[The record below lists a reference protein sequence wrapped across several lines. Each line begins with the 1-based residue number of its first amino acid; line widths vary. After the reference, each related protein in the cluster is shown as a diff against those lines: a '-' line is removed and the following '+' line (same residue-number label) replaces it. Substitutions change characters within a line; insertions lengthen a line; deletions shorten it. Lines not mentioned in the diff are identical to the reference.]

1 METRKAPRKPVPAQN
16 VGPGRIL
23 RREMEAM
30 GWSNTDLAEVLAMS
44 EKSVSQLLNDK
55 QAITVPTARLLA
67 QAFSSSPEFWLNL
80 DQNYRL
86 RLAPHDP
93 REDET
98 ALKAR
103 IRARMPLAEMRKKG
117 WIEYDSTA
125 KSQVNAYK
133 HFWDSEDGDFSAYER
148 SDLPFC
154 ARQGKQGDSQTRDYC
169 ITWYQKAR
177 SEAASIKAKPY
188 DPDRTLALASS
199 IPGYTLKPDG
209 PRLFLASLK
218 ACGVKFLILE
228 HLSKT
233 YLDGASFM
241 DGTNPVIVYTARYDR
256 VDNFWWTVAHEV
268 AHVVLHIKSEADS
281 FLDNLSDQAVVKGRE
296 READAQA
303 AKWLHVDKLLKVAE
317 PYAQY
322 LTEARLREIAGEVEL
337 GPELALGILQF
348 NGVVEWRTLPKLK
361 SKISQKLARSVAGSS
376 ESRQ

>member
-1 METRKAPRKPVPAQN
+1 MATRKPTTKPVPAQN

-23 RREMEAM
+23 RRELEAK
-30 GWSNTDLAEVLAMS
+30 GWSNADLAEVLGMS

-67 QAFSSSPEFWLNL
+67 RALDSSPEFWLSL

-86 RLAPHDP
+86 HLAPPDP
-93 REDET
+93 REEET

-125 KSQVNAYK
+125 RSQVKAYRK
-133 HFWDSEDGDFSAYER
+133 FWDSSDDDFSAYER
-148 SDLPFC
+148 PDLPFC
-154 ARQGKQGDSQTRDYC
+154 ARQGVQADGQTRDYC
-169 ITWYQKAR
+169 ITWHQKAR
-177 SEAASIKAKPY
+177 CEAARKKAKPY
-188 DPDRTLALASS
+188 DRNRTLALASS
-199 IPGYTLKPDG
+199 IPDYTLKSDG
-209 PRLFLASLK
+209 PRRFLAALK

-241 DGTNPVIVYTARYDR
+241 DGKNPVVVYTARYDR
-256 VDNFWWTVAHEV
+256 VDNFWWTVAHEL
-268 AHVVLHIKSEADS
+268 AHVILHVRSEADS
-281 FLDNLSDQAVVKGRE
+281 FLDNLSDEAELNANE
-296 READAQA
+296 READAKA
-303 AKWLHVDKLLKVAE
+303 ATWLRVEKLQKSAA

-322 LTEARLREIAGEVEL
+322 LTEARLREIAAAVGL

-348 NGVVEWRTLPKLK
+348 NRVVAWRTLPNIRARILDKLN
-361 SKISQKLARSVAGSS
+361 Q
-376 ESRQ
+376 